1 MNTEAIIY
9 TAGYF
14 RNTKGASWEGT
25 QLSTTPRSAYHLVS
39 KMMMYGPMNASLL
52 DLGSGSGCI
61 IATAAAMSIMATG
74 VELDEN
80 TVKLCRQTLERL
92 RLKAKVLHVDLYHME
107 SLNISATHVC
117 MMNVGFAP
125 SLQINVLRLLLNSK
139 DSIRVLA
146 LMKGYKNRESVF
158 WELLSTEYMDGCLLE
173 KLNITCGTE
182 KHTMCIYFTDEVFW
196 NQVEAYVTDAMEE
209 GPIETFGDKAYS
221 KWKELQNAEEKMP
234 MTPPEQTGKPTGK
247 PTPSMKGKRKRSP
260 PRQHLLT
267 NMTPA
272 QQREWER
279 NKRLKA

>member
-1 MNTEAIIY
+1 MNSEAIIY

-80 TVKLCRQTLERL
+80 TVKLCRETLKRL
-92 RLKAKVLHVDLYHME
+92 RLNAKVLHVDLYHME

-125 SLQINVLRLLLNSK
+125 SLQINVLRVLLNSK
-139 DSIRVLA
+139 DTIRVLA

-182 KHTMCIYFTDEVFW
+182 RHTMCIYFTDEVFW
-196 NQVEAYVTDAMEE
+196 NQVEAYVTDAMED

-221 KWKELQNAEEKMP
+221 KWKELQNAEEKM
-234 MTPPEQTGKPTGK
+234 TPPEQTGKPT
-247 PTPSMKGKRKRSP
+247 PSMKGKPTNRKRKRSP

>member
-267 NMTPA
+267 NMTPE

-279 NKRLKA
+279 SKRLKA